1 MVKELFQSLARNGV
15 SIFMSTHTLAVAEVI
30 CDRVGIIHRGHLIAS
45 GTTADLRRE
54 ANVTD
59 ADLEKV
65 FLNLTN
71 TAN

>member
-1 MVKELFQSLARNGV
+1 MKGGFALETRLGGRARV
-15 SIFMSTHTLAVAEVI
+15 SVDLDADHL
-30 CDRVGIIHRGHLIAS
+30 RGA
-45 GTTADLRRE
+45 GAARADLQRA